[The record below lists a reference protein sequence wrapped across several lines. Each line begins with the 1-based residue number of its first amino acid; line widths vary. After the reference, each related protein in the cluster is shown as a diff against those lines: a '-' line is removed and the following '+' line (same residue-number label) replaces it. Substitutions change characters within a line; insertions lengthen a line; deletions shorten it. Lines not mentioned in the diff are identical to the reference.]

1 MDNGTIALLIPILGI
16 LMLMI
21 PVAGFT
27 ARFALKPIVE
37 AIARFR
43 EMQGGSSAGEIR
55 VLEQRVALLEQ
66 QLQGVEGS
74 LQHLQEVKR
83 FERELASPER

>member
-1 MDNGTIALLIPILGI
+1 MDNGTIALMIPILGI

-37 AIARFR
+37 AIAKYR
-43 EMQGGSSAGEIR
+43 ELQGGSTGELR
-55 VLEQRVALLEQ
+55 VLEQRVSLLEQ
-66 QLQGVEGS
+66 QLQNVDTS
-74 LQHLQEVKR
+74 LQQLVEVKR
-83 FERELASPER
+83 FERELKAPER

>member
-1 MDNGTIALLIPILGI
+1 MDNGTIALMIPILGI

-43 EMQGGSSAGEIR
+43 EMQGGSSGEIR

-66 QLQGVEGS
+66 QLQGVDTS
-74 LQHLQEVKR
+74 LQQLLEVRR
-83 FERELASPER
+83 FERELRAPEP